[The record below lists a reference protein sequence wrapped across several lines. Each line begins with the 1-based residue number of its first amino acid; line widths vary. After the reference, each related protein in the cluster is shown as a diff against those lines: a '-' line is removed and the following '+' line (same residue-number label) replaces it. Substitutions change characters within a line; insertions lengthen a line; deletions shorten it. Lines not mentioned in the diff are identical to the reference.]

1 MVPKQGHPPAHR
13 GKAVKTMIS
22 LLLATLIA
30 APTGANDRLMTN
42 RQVRAKAHQI
52 VQMLRRQDPRVLRSV
67 MYYMKWVPKMEYKRQ
82 DCKKKNKDSLKE
94 INDWEIDMLLD
105 MSGIPRKKR

>member
-1 MVPKQGHPPAHR
+1 
-13 GKAVKTMIS
+13 MIS
-22 LLLATLIA
+22 LLLAGLIA
-30 APTGANDRLMTN
+30 APTGVNSRPPSN

-67 MYYMKWVPKMEYKRQ
+67 LYYMKWVPKMEYKRQ
-82 DCKKKNKDSLKE
+82 NCEKKNKDSLKE
-94 INDWEIDMLLD
+94 INEWEIDMLLD